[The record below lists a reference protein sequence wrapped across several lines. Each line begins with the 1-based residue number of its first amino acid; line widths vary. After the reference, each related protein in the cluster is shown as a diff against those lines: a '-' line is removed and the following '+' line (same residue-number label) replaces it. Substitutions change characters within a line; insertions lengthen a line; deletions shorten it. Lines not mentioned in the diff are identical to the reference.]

1 MEKRRVLLICSQH
14 LFGESLERV
23 LRGAE
28 DVELIGPWEMQEDV
42 CCQIGDIHPHV
53 VIVADEDPQ
62 SDRVTHLTTAIIEQY
77 PDLSVVR
84 AGLTEN
90 VFRIFSTH
98 LLPARGIDL
107 LEAIRGLPD
116 WEQKKSKATED
127 Q

>member
-23 LRGAE
+23 LRAAE
-28 DVELIGPWEMQEDV
+28 DVELIGPWSMQEAACDR
-42 CCQIGDIHPHV
+42 IAEIHPHV
-53 VIVADEDPQ
+53 VIVADENPL
-62 SDRVTHLTTAIIEQY
+62 SDAVTHLTTAIIEEY
-77 PDLSVVR
+77 PELSVVR

-107 LEAIRGLPD
+107 LETIRALPD
-116 WEQKKSKATED
+116 WEQKKPAEREGD
-127 Q
+127 